1 MVAVT
6 DKKIETGARKSH
18 EKGVQRMP
26 TARENAHSHSSF

>member
-6 DKKIETGARKSH
+6 DKKIETEAMKSH

-26 TARENAHSHSSF
+26 TARENAHSPSSF